1 MVENRIKN
9 KLAEIFE
16 TFDANGNGRLTAD
29 EINLDN
35 VSAEILIIFKPL
47 LVEMEIYNEDLDK
60 EEFIESATSLL
71 ETLDIN

>member
-1 MVENRIKN
+1 MVLNKTKN
-9 KLAEIFE
+9 KLAEIFDL
-16 TFDANGNGRLTAD
+16 FDANGNGKLTPD
-29 EINLDN
+29 EINLDK

-60 EEFIESATSLL
+60 DEFIESALSLL